1 MNNLISLDDYEK
13 RAHELLPRAALDYYR
28 SGAGDE
34 QTLRWN
40 RSDFGNYR
48 IRPRFLRDVTVRDA
62 SVDIFGSKVSFP
74 CGISPTA
81 MQKMADPQ
89 GEVANAKGL
98 KFNYLKIF
106 FCLSQNYASAA
117 ANENVVFIMSTL
129 STATIE
135 DVAEA
140 TPGSTKWFQ
149 LYIYKDRKLSE
160 KIIKRAENAGFKAL
174 VLTVDAPFF
183 GLRRADL
190 RNKFSLPPHLTMA
203 NFSDI
208 VVSEGGSGIN
218 EYVAKQ
224 FDPSIT
230 WDDVKWL
237 MNFSKL
243 PVILKGIMTKEDA
256 KIACDI
262 GVAGIIVSNHGARQV
277 DNEASSIEALSEIV
291 AEVKGK
297 IPVMFDGGVRQGTD
311 IFIALGLGAKMVF
324 IGRPAVYGLACQ
336 GQAGVENILKILKHE
351 LDLTMSNCGVRNVN
365 EIHNSK
371 DMVVHKN
378 YYARL

>member
-1 MNNLISLDDYEK
+1 MRTLISLDDYEK
-13 RAHELLPRAALDYYR
+13 QAQKLLPKAALDYYR

-34 QTLRWN
+34 QTLKWN
-40 RSDFGNYR
+40 RNDFGNYR
-48 IRPRFLRDVTVRDA
+48 IRPRFLRDVKVRDA
-62 SVDIFGSKVSFP
+62 SVNIFGSKVSFP

-98 KFNYLKIF
+98 CFQIF
-106 FCLSQNYASAA
+106 GISLIRNYASAA

-129 STATIE
+129 STSTIE

-183 GLRRADL
+183 GLRRADQ
-190 RNKFSLPPHLTMA
+190 RNKFSLPAHLTMA
-203 NFSDI
+203 NFADI
-208 VVSEGGSGIN
+208 VASEGGSGIN

-230 WDDVKWL
+230 WEDVKWL

-256 KIACDI
+256 RIACEI

-277 DNEASSIEALSEIV
+277 DNVASSIEALSEV
-291 AEVKGK
+291 AAEVNNK
-297 IPVMFDGGVRQGTD
+297 IPVMFDGGIRQGTD

-351 LDLTMSNCGVRNVN
+351 FDLTLSNTGVCNATQIAK
-365 EIHNSK
+365 E
-371 DMVVHKN
+371 MVVHKN
-378 YYARL
+378 YYAHL

>member
-1 MNNLISLDDYEK
+1 
-13 RAHELLPRAALDYYR
+13 
-28 SGAGDE
+28 
-34 QTLRWN
+34 
-40 RSDFGNYR
+40 
-48 IRPRFLRDVTVRDA
+48 
-62 SVDIFGSKVSFP
+62 
-74 CGISPTA
+74 
-81 MQKMADPQ
+81 
-89 GEVANAKGL
+89 
-98 KFNYLKIF
+98 
-106 FCLSQNYASAA
+106 
-117 ANENVVFIMSTL
+117 MSTL
-129 STATIE
+129 STSTIE

-160 KIIKRAENAGFKAL
+160 KIIKRAESAGFKAL

-183 GLRRADL
+183 GLRRADQ

-208 VVSEGGSGIN
+208 VASEGGSGIN

-237 MNFSKL
+237 MSFSKL

-256 KIACDI
+256 SIACEI

-277 DNEASSIEALSEIV
+277 DNVASSIEALSEIV
-291 AEVKGK
+291 AEVKGR

-351 LDLTMSNCGVRNVN
+351 FDLTMSNSGVRNIK
-365 EIHNSK
+365 EIAK
-371 DMVVHKN
+371 EMVVHRN
-378 YYARL
+378 YYANL